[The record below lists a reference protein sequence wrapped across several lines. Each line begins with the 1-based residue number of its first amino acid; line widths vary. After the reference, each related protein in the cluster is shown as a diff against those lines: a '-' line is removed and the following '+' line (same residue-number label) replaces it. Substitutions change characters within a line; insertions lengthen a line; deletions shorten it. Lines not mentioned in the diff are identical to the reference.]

1 MPVASRNT
9 NLFSSSSLDQLTRC
23 NKELA
28 ASKEQLAALI
38 PLLRDATQQVES
50 YTGGYQS
57 LQQALRSF
65 DQLQQEVN
73 QRFREFASARSQ
85 VEQAMRALAESY
97 ARVSSETTALHDTL
111 TQQQETMNSTA
122 QATLDVTERLRA
134 LREELA
140 RVTEEADSL
149 ELGSAAFDAAMTA
162 IDELT
167 DRIRSAESELAS
179 LGRTASTQ
187 SGGFDPLREQIGR
200 IASELPSLRD
210 GVSQFVS
217 AVASHL
223 PELTARLIEAAQA
236 NKTLREANKGLAA
249 DQQKQVVPV
258 WKQLLSAVTSW
269 QTALLTGVS
278 LVITYR
284 EEIGQFFSELF
295 TGRDALREV
304 RKASQELSIEVASE
318 VSNLDILL
326 SRLQHATVG
335 TAEYD
340 KARKELI
347 DQYGKYL
354 PNMESEL
361 TNLSNELELRNKL
374 VTAIYE
380 EMAAKKQESA
390 LAEAR
395 NDYFETTEKNFSKK
409 LSNSAGY
416 TVDRAFTIAYG
427 EDAEAMK
434 TAYSLALI
442 GDTKQ
447 LELAQE
453 IEANLIKAIG
463 KSIGRG
469 NNSDQ
474 VIKGWIVDMNEAAS
488 IYLTRVA
495 EIAKIGE
502 DTAKALN
509 ILNGG
514 NATGKNEDQSAGT
527 SLESLRQ
534 RLTTIN
540 DQLESTATTD
550 LTAIHTLKT
559 EREKLTAEIE
569 ALEIAYGF
577 RQKPQNAGLSERRQ
591 AEIELEKAQ
600 AEEAAAIQQSIYED
614 ESKNYAERAIALSK
628 FYDQKRALEEIDY
641 QAAKEGLDAQLAA
654 GTIDQ
659 GTYDA
664 RLATFDIAKSTAFS
678 QLQRDQ
684 QAASQELA
692 QTIADDMLDRI
703 VTAEETAADAT
714 ATIQKSIY
722 EDESKSYVE
731 RAMALTKFF
740 DRKRELIE
748 ADYEASK
755 DELDAQLMAGEID
768 QKQYDDA
775 LGALDIA
782 RSAAFSQ
789 LQRNQQ
795 EAGQELAQSVSDG
808 MMQRIATAAEN
819 VAKEL
824 DASMQSELLA
834 QANKYKQG
842 LIDKEEFEKK
852 KAEIADKYRRQ
863 QFEKEISILEEELSA
878 CTHSAE
884 DREKLQKELTEKQ
897 IEYNQYKND
906 QQIASDTEAGDAAAE
921 IEKSK
926 ASLKMQLLDEV
937 FNFASTLNN
946 AWLEKETERLDEES
960 EANEKWREDEIE
972 RIEQQEEQGVISKE
986 QAEARKKQIEDQA
999 AANEEEIE
1007 KKRIEAQ
1014 RKAAIYDKAI
1024 SAAQVAIA
1032 TAMAIA
1038 NAMKTIPTMALI
1050 PWIAALGAVQLATI
1064 LATPIPEYARGT
1076 ADHGGGLAIVG
1087 DGGRSELVLLPDHT
1101 MWQTPATDTLVNLPE
1116 HAQVLPDYYAAIRE
1130 LAIPHLNDTEAPMI
1144 DVSGILRKLDQTG
1157 DKITET
1163 NRLFRVSI
1171 ARADKQSK
1179 ISNAFLLNNKSA
1191 KLWN

>member
-97 ARVSSETTALHDTL
+97 ARVSSETTALHNTL

-210 GVSQFVS
+210 GVSQFIS

-295 TGRDALREV
+295 TGRKELDSSEFSM
-304 RKASQELSIEVASE
+304 RKYAEAIAAGRVEAVK
-318 VSNLDILL
+318 
-326 SRLQHATVG
+326 G
-335 TAEYD
+335 TAELETLYEAATDLNRSYEERLTAAD
-340 KARKELI
+340 KLQEMYPSYFA
-347 DQYGKYL
+347 
-354 PNMESEL
+354 
-361 TNLSNELELRNKL
+361 NLSDE
-374 VTAIYE
+374 AILTGNAIDKYRDLKTSIIE
-380 EMAAKKQESA
+380 A
-390 LAEAR
+390 AEAR
-395 NDYFETTEKNFSKK
+395 AIMDTITENSKAIINIEESDEYDTLTAYANQADALNDKIVELNEKGISKGPIIRGMKYHITMLEKNISRISK
-409 LSNSAGY
+409 
-416 TVDRAFTIAYG
+416 D
-427 EDAEAMK
+427 
-434 TAYSLALI
+434 LAQ
-442 GDTKQ
+442 K
-447 LELAQE
+447 LELPDAAESNVLSYLQALY
-453 IEANLIKAIG
+453 EANERLKQRINID
-463 KSIGRG
+463 SLYDDS
-469 NNSDQ
+469 SD
-474 VIKGWIVDMNEAAS
+474 NEGDDGSSSATM
-488 IYLTRVA
+488 TR
-495 EIAKIGE
+495 
-502 DTAKALN
+502 
-509 ILNGG
+509 
-514 NATGKNEDQSAGT
+514 
-527 SLESLRQ
+527 
-534 RLTTIN
+534 
-540 DQLESTATTD
+540 
-550 LTAIHTLKT
+550 
-559 EREKLTAEIE
+559 
-569 ALEIAYGF
+569 
-577 RQKPQNAGLSERRQ
+577 LSERRQ

-782 RSAAFSQ
+782 RSAVFSQ

-1007 KKRIEAQ
+1007 KKRLEAQ
-1014 RKAAIYDKAI
+1014 RQAAIYDKAI
-1024 SAAQVAIA
+1024 SAAQAVVA
-1032 TAMAIA
+1032 TALAITEA
-1038 NAMKTIPTMALI
+1038 LATPALI

-1064 LATPIPEYARGT
+1064 LATPIPEYAQGT

-1130 LAIPHLNDTEAPMI
+1130 LAIPRLEEADIPIVDM
-1144 DVSGILRKLDQTG
+1144 SGVTRRQDQAV
-1157 DKITET
+1157 DKIAET
-1163 NRLFRVSI
+1163 NRLLRVSM

-1179 ISNAFLLNNKSA
+1179 IGNASRLNNTRSKIWS
-1191 KLWN
+1191 

>member
-1 MPVASRNT
+1 MPVASRNI

-85 VEQAMRALAESY
+85 VEQAMRALTESY
-97 ARVSSETTALHDTL
+97 ARVSSETTALHNTL

-284 EEIGQFFSELF
+284 EEIGQFFKELF
-295 TGRDALREV
+295 TGRSTIDSTHLAIREFHATMTEGTAAAQSEITKLDLLYKAATDLKKPYEDRKLAAERLQEMYPAYFGNMDTELIMAGKLKAIYDDLSDAIIAAAKARVAQDKIVENEKTILNIKENPNYAKYEELKKREELLTQQYNDYANELNELGQDTFKNAAKISV
-304 RKASQELSIEVASE
+304 QNTLLTETSRERNAVRRELKSLSKDIAKGLELPEVAQTDITSYIESLEKQNAQLAQTAEKLYTTKTPDELNAEAEEKRRKAAEER
-318 VSNLDILL
+318 
-326 SRLQHATVG
+326 SRL
-335 TAEYD
+335 
-340 KARKELI
+340 
-347 DQYGKYL
+347 
-354 PNMESEL
+354 SE
-361 TNLSNELELRNKL
+361 K
-374 VTAIYE
+374 
-380 EMAAKKQESA
+380 
-390 LAEAR
+390 
-395 NDYFETTEKNFSKK
+395 
-409 LSNSAGY
+409 
-416 TVDRAFTIAYG
+416 
-427 EDAEAMK
+427 
-434 TAYSLALI
+434 
-442 GDTKQ
+442 
-447 LELAQE
+447 
-453 IEANLIKAIG
+453 
-463 KSIGRG
+463 
-469 NNSDQ
+469 
-474 VIKGWIVDMNEAAS
+474 
-488 IYLTRVA
+488 
-495 EIAKIGE
+495 
-502 DTAKALN
+502 
-509 ILNGG
+509 
-514 NATGKNEDQSAGT
+514 
-527 SLESLRQ
+527 
-534 RLTTIN
+534 
-540 DQLESTATTD
+540 
-550 LTAIHTLKT
+550 
-559 EREKLTAEIE
+559 
-569 ALEIAYGF
+569 
-577 RQKPQNAGLSERRQ
+577 RQ

-782 RSAAFSQ
+782 RSAVFSQ

-834 QANKYKQG
+834 LANEYKQG

-852 KAEIADKYRRQ
+852 KGEIADKYRRQ
-863 QFEKEISILEEELSA
+863 QFEKEISMLEAELKFF
-878 CTHSAE
+878 THTEE
-884 DREKLQKELTEKQ
+884 DREKLQKKLTEKQ

-906 QQIASDTEAGDAAAE
+906 QQIASDTEAGDKAEE

-1007 KKRIEAQ
+1007 KKRLEAQ
-1014 RKAAIYDKAI
+1014 RQAAIYDKAI
-1024 SAAQVAIA
+1024 SAAQAVVA
-1032 TAMAIA
+1032 TALAITEA
-1038 NAMKTIPTMALI
+1038 LATPALI

-1064 LATPIPEYARGT
+1064 LATPIPEYAQGT